1 MKTRRVLSVLLIF
14 MLLFCLLPAQAF
26 AMQIFVRTLT
36 GKTVTLE
43 VEPSDTIENIK
54 SKIQEKEG
62 IPPDQQRLIFAGKQ
76 LEDGRTLADYNIQK
90 ESTLHLVMRLR
101 GSGGKEI
108 QLGAAPLK
116 TGLNTADAA
125 VVYYGSDGTAP
136 YSWRVIGYDGEGAAS
151 SADSITLLAA
161 ENIGVSQFDGS
172 GNHSNQYANSALKGA
187 VDAIAAKL
195 RAEEKA
201 AIVPR
206 TLTAG
211 TYDGTETDCVAEPA
225 VENAVLWPLSTKE
238 AGQVDASLRRL
249 TPAGGDT
256 GWAMYYWWLRSPGD
270 YDAGVATVTGSGD
283 VGVTGQIVSCE
294 YGVRPAFYLD
304 LDSVLFSSAKGS
316 KSSGAVGAGT
326 LTAVGDASANEWKLT
341 LLDESRSGFS
351 AECTGI
357 SNDTWTIRY
366 SGAKTA
372 ATVSN
377 EYISAMIVNSEG
389 DVTYYGQLAE
399 AQPDPNEG
407 KNTITVDL
415 AGKYGDGDT
424 LYVFNE
430 QVNGDKST
438 DYASNLIGIKLCTVT
453 FDAKNGSTPSS
464 KTCISNTRIEA
475 PDRPSKDGWYFGG
488 WFTDEACTAQY
499 DFDAPVTDDLTLYA
513 GWYVVISYD
522 SYDTPDGAPSKNNT
536 VKYNDEE
543 PGGTAM
549 YYVYEGTELTLAPQ
563 PAGGYRFVGWV
574 GSEIDAADPGK
585 CFSTENPLTFTCSL
599 DAFKEKEFGVKR
611 YADLGIDA
619 YRAVALFEKIPDYTV
634 TYQVVNGTWADGTN
648 EGKTESV
655 AEGSSP
661 ALVPAGMIAAAGF
674 EGGAW
679 DTDPNTAVIT
689 GAKTFTYTFEE
700 IPPAPTYG
708 ISVSPASVTLTAEEG
723 YEELAVKQDILSAS
737 TGTGDV
743 DFILAGFKESSSYE
757 QFGLIVGEM
766 TATVYAKEGLSAG
779 TYTAVVRIED
789 FEDRFEGVE
798 VPVTLT
804 VSAKPDEP
812 EEPTE
817 PEEPAKPQ
825 QAAAPTFEPAETTFT
840 DSVDVTISCVTTGA
854 AIRYSLDGSNYTTG
868 AAVTLTETATI
879 YAIASAEGYLDSE
892 VAKMTYTK
900 EEAEPTPSPAPGPS
914 PSGGSGRKQE
924 PEEVFP
930 FTDVPEDAYFRKA
943 VAWAWKNGIAAGTSA
958 AKFSPFA
965 EATRGQIITFLWK
978 AAGSPEPAEAENP
991 FTDVS
996 ADDYYYKAVL
1006 WAFEKG
1012 ITAGVSADRFAPDQ
1026 PVTRA
1031 QAVTFLYGAAGRP
1044 AAGSEPFEDV
1054 NEGDYFA
1061 DAVAWAYSKGI
1072 TSGTSETAFSPYEPC
1087 LRCQIMTFL
1096 YLAFAE

>member
-125 VVYYGSDGTAP
+125 VVNYGSDGTAP

-270 YDAGVATVTGSGD
+270 YDSCAATVPGSGD
-283 VGVTGQIVSCE
+283 VVVAGYIVSSE

-377 EYISAMIVNSEG
+377 EYISAMIVNSKG

-399 AQPDPNEG
+399 AQPDPNEE

-513 GWYVVISYD
+513 GWYVAISYD

-536 VKYNDEE
+536 VKYNDKE
-543 PGGTAM
+543 PGGTAI

-563 PAGGYRFVGWV
+563 LPAG
-574 GSEIDAADPGK
+574 
-585 CFSTENPLTFTCSL
+585 T
-599 DAFKEKEFGVKR
+599 
-611 YADLGIDA
+611 
-619 YRAVALFEKIPDYTV
+619 
-634 TYQVVNGTWADGTN
+634 
-648 EGKTESV
+648 
-655 AEGSSP
+655 
-661 ALVPAGMIAAAGF
+661 
-674 EGGAW
+674 
-679 DTDPNTAVIT
+679 
-689 GAKTFTYTFEE
+689 
-700 IPPAPTYG
+700 
-708 ISVSPASVTLTAEEG
+708 
-723 YEELAVKQDILSAS
+723 
-737 TGTGDV
+737 
-743 DFILAGFKESSSYE
+743 
-757 QFGLIVGEM
+757 
-766 TATVYAKEGLSAG
+766 GLSAG
-779 TYTAVVRIED
+779 SVARSTQLI
-789 FEDRFEGVE
+789 
-798 VPVTLT
+798 
-804 VSAKPDEP
+804 
-812 EEPTE
+812 
-817 PEEPAKPQ
+817 
-825 QAAAPTFEPAETTFT
+825 QA
-840 DSVDVTISCVTTGA
+840 
-854 AIRYSLDGSNYTTG
+854 N
-868 AAVTLTETATI
+868 
-879 YAIASAEGYLDSE
+879 ASAP
-892 VAKMTYTK
+892 K
-900 EEAEPTPSPAPGPS
+900 
-914 PSGGSGRKQE
+914 
-924 PEEVFP
+924 
-930 FTDVPEDAYFRKA
+930 
-943 VAWAWKNGIAAGTSA
+943 
-958 AKFSPFA
+958 
-965 EATRGQIITFLWK
+965 TR
-978 AAGSPEPAEAENP
+978 
-991 FTDVS
+991 
-996 ADDYYYKAVL
+996 
-1006 WAFEKG
+1006 
-1012 ITAGVSADRFAPDQ
+1012 
-1026 PVTRA
+1026 
-1031 QAVTFLYGAAGRP
+1031 
-1044 AAGSEPFEDV
+1044 
-1054 NEGDYFA
+1054 
-1061 DAVAWAYSKGI
+1061 
-1072 TSGTSETAFSPYEPC
+1072 
-1087 LRCQIMTFL
+1087 
-1096 YLAFAE
+1096 